1 MKFFFRILYN
11 ALPIFNKENFLKEF
25 IIKIYFYAGFPYYLI
40 CNILNRPYI
49 GSYMFS
55 DQESGR
61 QRLKVINE
69 CLKKI
74 KKIKKKISILEIGVY
89 CGQNTLNLYKNLKNK
104 NKVFHYCVDIF
115 RAFEIS
121 DRNKNFHYKKI
132 HQCLNDGQVY
142 ELFIKN
148 ISSIS
153 SPNYLFIIKKMLSQN
168 FFKFNKNKFDLIVVD
183 ASHQYK
189 YVFNDIKNSLKNL
202 NDNGILICDDYE
214 IEAKNFTSDELKKHL
229 KTDTLLFENKYTYH
243 PGVTL
248 AVKNI
253 FGNLKSR
260 NGLCAI
266 QKRKNLY
273 KDLFK

>member
-1 MKFFFRILYN
+1 MKHFLRIIYN
-11 ALPIFNKENFLKEF
+11 TLPIFYQESFFKEF
-25 IIKIYFYAGFPYYLI
+25 ITKVYFYAGFPYYLI

-49 GSYMFS
+49 GSYLFS
-55 DQESGR
+55 DQEAGR
-61 QRLKVINE
+61 KRLKVIND

-74 KKIKKKISILEIGVY
+74 KNKKISILEIGVY

-115 RAFEIS
+115 RAFEITE
-121 DRNKNFHYKKI
+121 RNKKTFIHKKI
-132 HQCLNDGQVY
+132 CECLNNGQVY
-142 ELFIKN
+142 KLFIKN

-153 SPNYLFIIKKMLSQN
+153 NPDYQFIIKKMFSKN
-168 FFKFNKNKFDLIVVD
+168 FFKLNKSKFDLIIVD

-214 IEAKNFTSDELKKHL
+214 IEAKNFTSDELKKYV
-229 KTDTLLFENKYTYH
+229 KKDTYLFENKCIYH

-253 FGNLKSR
+253 FGNLKSK
-260 NGLCAI
+260 NGICAI
-266 QKRKNLY
+266 QKRKKLY